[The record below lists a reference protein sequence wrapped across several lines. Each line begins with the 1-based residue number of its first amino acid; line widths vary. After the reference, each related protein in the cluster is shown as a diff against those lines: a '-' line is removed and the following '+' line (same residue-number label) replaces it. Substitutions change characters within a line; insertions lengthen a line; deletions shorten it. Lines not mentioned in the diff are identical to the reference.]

1 MLDIYTILVIG
12 ILISIIFYE
21 LTDISPGGIIVPGLL
36 VTYINSIERVIFT
49 VIIAFLTFLIVKLL
63 SKYVLVFGKRRFAL
77 MIIVSIFLSIIFEL
91 ITHALSGY
99 LLSVSIVGYTI
110 AGLIANDFYKQGVKK
125 TLPALAIC
133 VCLLELIVII
143 GYQLGV
149 QYETKGRE

>member
-21 LTDISPGGIIVPGLL
+21 LTDVSPGGIIVPGLL

-133 VCLLELIVII
+133 VCLNP
-143 GYQLGV
+143 
-149 QYETKGRE
+149 K

>member
-21 LTDISPGGIIVPGLL
+21 LTDVSPGGIIVPGLL

-49 VIIAFLTFLIVKLL
+49 IIIAFLTFLIVKLL

-149 QYETKGRE
+149 

>member
-1 MLDIYTILVIG
+1 
-12 ILISIIFYE
+12 
-21 LTDISPGGIIVPGLL
+21 
-36 VTYINSIERVIFT
+36 
-49 VIIAFLTFLIVKLL
+49 
-63 SKYVLVFGKRRFAL
+63 VFGKRRFAL
-77 MIIVSIFLSIIFEL
+77 MIIISIFLSIIFEL
-91 ITHALSGY
+91 ITHVLSGY

-149 QYETKGRE
+149 

>member
-1 MLDIYTILVIG
+1 MLDSYTILIIG
-12 ILISIIFYE
+12 VLVSIIFYE

-36 VTYINSIERVIFT
+36 VMYFHSIERVIYT
-49 VIIAFLTFLIVKLL
+49 IIIALITYFIVKLL
-63 SKYVLVFGKRRFAL
+63 SKKLLVFGKRRFVL
-77 MIIVSIFLSIIFEL
+77 MIIISIMLSIVLEL
-91 ITHALSGY
+91 ITNALSVN

-143 GYQLGV
+143 GYQLGA
-149 QYETKGRE
+149 

>member
-36 VTYINSIERVIFT
+36 VTYINSIERVVFT
-49 VIIAFLTFLIVKLL
+49 VIIALLTYLIVKFL

-77 MIIVSIFLSIIFEL
+77 MIIISIFLSIIFEL

-125 TLPALAIC
+125 TLPSLAIC

-149 QYETKGRE
+149 

>member
-49 VIIAFLTFLIVKLL
+49 VIIALLTYLIVKFL

-77 MIIVSIFLSIIFEL
+77 MIIISIFLSIIFEL

-149 QYETKGRE
+149 